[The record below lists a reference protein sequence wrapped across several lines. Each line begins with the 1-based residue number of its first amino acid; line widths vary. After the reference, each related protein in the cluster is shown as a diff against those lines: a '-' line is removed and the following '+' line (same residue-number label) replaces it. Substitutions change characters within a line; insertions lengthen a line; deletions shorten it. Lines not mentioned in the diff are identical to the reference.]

1 MASPKAPDPP
11 PLPPIPPEVREE
23 DLTARRRLRGAT
35 LISGGASKPT
45 LGSTLIGG

>member
-1 MASPKAPDPP
+1 MGSPNPPKPP

-35 LISGGASKPT
+35 LISGAGKPAT

>member
-1 MASPKAPDPP
+1 MGAPDMPDPP
-11 PLPPIPPEVREE
+11 KLPPVPPEVREE

-35 LISGGASKPT
+35 LISGTSRPT